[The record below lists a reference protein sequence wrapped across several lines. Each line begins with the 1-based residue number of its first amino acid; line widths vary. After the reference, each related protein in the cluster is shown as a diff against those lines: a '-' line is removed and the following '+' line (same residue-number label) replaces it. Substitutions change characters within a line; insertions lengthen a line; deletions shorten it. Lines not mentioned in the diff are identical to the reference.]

1 MTAPLV
7 ARVAFAAPGSS
18 WPAMAL
24 AGLLSALCL
33 AAALGLALH
42 HPLSSSLALAG
53 VLLTALLSACWPL
66 AWLVALPAL
75 LPWLGLAPWTG
86 WISVEESDL
95 LVLALAAG
103 AYGRWALR
111 PASLGVPGPGLAGL
125 GALLLFGLW
134 AGSVLIA
141 LQRGVADAG
150 GLVLDW
156 YQAYRGPMNALRLA
170 KPTLMVALIW
180 PLWWRALR
188 QAGGQAGGQ
197 AAGRLVLGLTIAHA
211 GIALACLW
219 ERWTYPGLLNF
230 SADYRST
237 GPFWEMHVGGATLDG
252 WLALTLPFAFQ
263 AWLGARS
270 RVRWLLTSATLLL
283 GGYAVLTTFSRILLL
298 AVPLGLGLTA
308 WLHHQQVQRSAGGS
322 RPGPAALAQ
331 AGRPPLALALALWLA
346 VSAAAML
353 MFPTSGYRGLLAL
366 LGNAALLLL
375 LAPAA
380 RQLGRREWALALLGC
395 LVLVPPL
402 LAAAWLLPKGPYLLQ
417 AVLWGVAVAAAALV
431 RDRRAGVLVALIA
444 WAAALACMV
453 LLARFWGGLPALQ
466 PAWVVATGLALLMG
480 AAVLLR
486 QAAWPADPRWQ
497 GNVWL
502 AMLASAAVLGVFTG
516 GAYMGD
522 RMGASTQDQDGR
534 LSHWRTAL
542 SALPNGPAWWL
553 GLGLGRFLEAYAIHA
568 DPANRPGDLRWV
580 EADGQQL
587 LRMAPGGHMMG
598 WGELLRLSQRIK
610 RPPSPLTLQITLRQ
624 GGAARLH
631 AEVCLKHLLY
641 AEHCQMAAVDVKDKA
656 GAWQTLSVNLGDQ
669 AWPADDW
676 GRPRF
681 TVFSLAVERAAQ
693 PVELSAL
700 SLRDAQGREYLHNG
714 RFDDGG
720 QRWFFSSDRNHL
732 PWHAKNVVVHLLLE
746 QGLLGLASLALL
758 SACALWRVAC
768 GGARRHTLA
777 PALAGALL
785 GLWVVG
791 GVDSLL
797 DMPRLALPM
806 LWLTVVAASLP
817 GRAPAGP
824 VPGVYPR

>member
-1 MTAPLV
+1 MTAP
-7 ARVAFAAPGSS
+7 RVAQATLAAPRSS
-18 WPAMAL
+18 WSATAL
-24 AGLLSALCL
+24 AGLVSALCL
-33 AAALGLALH
+33 AAAQGLALH
-42 HPLSSSLALAG
+42 HPLSSNLALAG
-53 VLLTALLSACWPL
+53 VLLMALLSACWPL

-111 PASLGVPGPGLAGL
+111 PAALGAPRPGLAGL

-134 AGSVLIA
+134 VGSVLIA

-188 QAGGQAGGQ
+188 QAGGH
-197 AAGRLVLGLTIAHA
+197 AAGHLVLGLTIAHA

-252 WLALTLPFAFQ
+252 WLALTMPFAFQ

-270 RVRWLLTSATLLL
+270 RVRWLLTSAALLL

-308 WLHHQQVQRSAGGS
+308 WRQHHQAPGRAATS
-322 RPGPAALAQ
+322 RPGLATLAQ
-331 AGRPPLALALALWLA
+331 PGRSTGLPPLALALLLWSA

-353 MFPTSGYRGLLAL
+353 MFPTSGYRGLGAL
-366 LGNAALLLL
+366 LGNAALLLML
-375 LAPAA
+375 VPAA
-380 RQLGRREWALALLGC
+380 RQLSRREWALALLGC

-417 AVLWGVAVAAAALV
+417 ALLWAAAAAAAGLA
-431 RDRRAGVLVALIA
+431 RERMAGVLVALIA
-444 WAAALACMV
+444 WAGALACMV
-453 LLARFWGGLPALQ
+453 MLARFWGGTSALQ
-466 PAWVVATGLALLMG
+466 PASVVAAGLALLMG
-480 AAVLLR
+480 AAVLLK
-486 QAAWPADPRWQ
+486 QAAWPADRRWQ
-497 GNVWL
+497 GSVWI
-502 AMLASAAVLGVFTG
+502 AMLASATVLGVFTG
-516 GAYMGD
+516 GAFMGE

-534 LSHWRTAL
+534 LSHWRTSL
-542 SALPNGPAWWL
+542 SALPNGPSWWL

-568 DPANRPGDLRWV
+568 EPAHRPGDLRWV
-580 EADGQQL
+580 DVDGQHL

-598 WGELLRLSQRIK
+598 WGELLRLSQRIE
-610 RPPSPLTLQITLRQ
+610 RPPSPLKLQLTLRHV
-624 GGAARLH
+624 GAARLH

-641 AEHCQMAAVDVKDKA
+641 AEHCRMAAVDAKDKA

-681 TVFSLAVERAAQ
+681 TVFSLAVESAARQ
-693 PVELSAL
+693 VELSAL

-714 RFDDGG
+714 HFDAGG
-720 QRWFFSSDRNHL
+720 QRWFFTSDRNHL

-746 QGLLGLASLALL
+746 QGVLGLASLALL
-758 SACALWRVAC
+758 SAWALWRVAC
-768 GGARRHTLA
+768 GGARQHALA
-777 PALAGALL
+777 PALAGGLL

-817 GRAPAGP
+817 RPVLASPAL
-824 VPGVYPR
+824 RH